1 MTKEFIS
8 EAEILQQIT
17 TFTNEYKRL
26 ITSLNAQ
33 YKLLTYLRENL
44 PAKYLGNNQ
53 IEVFL
58 KERNNINE
66 KEIKKLE
73 ESFRRQKE
81 ELKKIGNLKEV
92 QEKIKDI
99 KTELSIKNTYLKSH
113 KKLLTSVEKNDVNY
127 FYENL
132 LMFIANC
139 KHDATDLYKNA
150 DALALD
156 IEIESDYYH
165 GLFLIEV
172 AEDALKDKGFSKVSA
187 DIRKAYMNSRKE
199 LKTLKQLKSKASALK
214 NTSEKLLNG
223 FNSDEVNLRR
233 FVDKYNK
240 IHGF

>member
-1 MTKEFIS
+1 
-8 EAEILQQIT
+8 
-17 TFTNEYKRL
+17 
-26 ITSLNAQ
+26 
-33 YKLLTYLRENL
+33 
-44 PAKYLGNNQ
+44 
-53 IEVFL
+53 
-58 KERNNINE
+58 
-66 KEIKKLE
+66 
-73 ESFRRQKE
+73 
-81 ELKKIGNLKEV
+81 
-92 QEKIKDI
+92 
-99 KTELSIKNTYLKSH
+99 
-113 KKLLTSVEKNDVNY
+113 
-127 FYENL
+127 
-132 LMFIANC
+132 MFIANC

-156 IEIESDYYH
+156 IEIESDYFH